1 LANNESAGRD
11 ARPGHRG
18 PRLTVDAIVV
28 RDGKIL
34 LVKRGRPPFEGS
46 YALPG
51 GFVEDGETVEAAA
64 ARELME
70 ETEIVAVVERLHGVY
85 SEPGRDPRGHTA
97 SVVFVMRYGHGEAKG
112 GDDAAAAE
120 WLPLD
125 KLPTEM
131 AFDHAR
137 IIDDFRSSSC

>member
-1 LANNESAGRD
+1 
-11 ARPGHRG
+11 
-18 PRLTVDAIVV
+18 VDAIVI
-28 RDGKIL
+28 REGKIL
-34 LVKRGRPPFEGS
+34 LVKRGREPFKGR

-51 GFVEDGETVEAAA
+51 GFVEEGETAEAAA

-70 ETEIVAVVERLHGVY
+70 ETGVRATAERLHGVY

-97 SVVFVMRYGHGEAKG
+97 SVVFVMRYVSGETRG
-112 GDDAAAAE
+112 GDDAASAE
-120 WLPLD
+120 WLPLES
-125 KLPTEM
+125 LPSEM